1 MNGTKLRNSV
11 SNIISGNSM
20 GIVLHFQPLY
30 AALQMKDNIWS
41 GSANKYSYKLI
52 AC

>member
-20 GIVLHFQPLY
+20 GIVLYFQPLY

-41 GSANKYSYKLI
+41 GSANKYSYKLT